1 MKFSAWL
8 LTIHLVVPSLIGGA
22 IAQDRSTGTS
32 TTNMAPMPAPVIEAY
47 KRVRMDIM
55 KGIDAP
61 LSGQAD
67 VDFARNMI
75 PHHQAAVA
83 MAKIELQFGTDPDLK
98 KMAEKMIA
106 DQEKEI
112 GMLSAWLA
120 KHGK

>member
-1 MKFSAWL
+1 
-8 LTIHLVVPSLIGGA
+8 
-22 IAQDRSTGTS
+22 
-32 TTNMAPMPAPVIEAY
+32 MAPTPGPVIEAY
-47 KRVRMDIM
+47 KKVRMDIM
-55 KGIDAP
+55 KGIDVP